1 MTFNDLSADTMLEE
15 LDYILTENN
24 KVNIRFYNK
33 VAENYIIFLKKT
45 KEIWCSTKIY
55 SLKEIVAINR
65 KCLELGWLQ

>member
-1 MTFNDLSADTMLEE
+1 MTFDDLSADTMLEE

-33 VAENYIIFLKKT
+33 IAENYIIFLKKT